1 MHLEL
6 PNPQRLDLNLSW
18 ERKRFIDLC
27 DIAKPTV
34 FFSFGGGGK
43 DELSQFSPA
52 LNTGKR
58 LLVGHSE
65 ILCYIS
71 NCKIASLKCS
81 FSSLQRSSMSYSLS
95 VTKYLRNIS
104 D

>member
-1 MHLEL
+1 MRLEL
-6 PNPQRLDLNLSW
+6 LNPQRLDLNFSW

-34 FFSFGGGGK
+34 FFFSFGGGGK

-65 ILCYIS
+65 ILMAVILV
-71 NCKIASLKCS
+71 IV
-81 FSSLQRSSMSYSLS
+81 R
-95 VTKYLRNIS
+95 
-104 D
+104 